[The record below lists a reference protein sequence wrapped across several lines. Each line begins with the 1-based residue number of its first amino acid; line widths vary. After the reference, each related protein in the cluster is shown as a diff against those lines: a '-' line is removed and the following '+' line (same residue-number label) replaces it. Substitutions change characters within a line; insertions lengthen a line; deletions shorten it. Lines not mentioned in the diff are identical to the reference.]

1 MCECYTS
8 EDAMPT
14 NLSLDDKLLKSAMKL
29 SIFKTKRET
38 VNLAL
43 KEFIERRRQKK
54 ILDLQGQIDFRED
67 WNYKKD
73 RCGRESGR

>member
-1 MCECYTS
+1 
-8 EDAMPT
+8 MPT
-14 NLSLDDKLLKSAMKL
+14 NLALDEKLLKSAMKL

-38 VNLAL
+38 VNMAL

-73 RCGRESGR
+73 RSGRDSGR

>member
-1 MCECYTS
+1 MCKSYTQ

-14 NLSLDDKLLKSAMKL
+14 NLALDEKLLKSAMKL
-29 SIFKTKRET
+29 SDFKTKRET

-54 ILDLQGQIDFRED
+54 
-67 WNYKKD
+67 
-73 RCGRESGR
+73 S